1 MDTIAIAIAKKNKP
15 TQEQVDSAVNN
26 WLDDHPE
33 ATTTVQDGA
42 ITRAKLDADLQQK
55 TDEVS
60 ELKSAIE
67 TSGLYTINGM
77 TFDQGGIRSNDSG
90 AITSSALIR
99 TPTNQVPDENFVRAN
114 CDSGYEFSVF
124 AFDPTQSPQYIGVLQ
139 NNGTFAKQSNGTE
152 IFYTQEFI
160 PTTAQATNYWYRY
173 VMRNKTD
180 PTANITPTEGT
191 HFHVYKKAI
200 PEITSDLAEIH
211 DDIDDINNS
220 IEFEHGIGIPV
231 WTAGKSI
238 NGSGN
243 LSNDSE
249 WSYCDYLPV
258 GGYETL
264 RVVTTYSRSYQW
276 NAWYKADKTA
286 LSSPLFYLYN
296 GINNVSIPEDAAYCR
311 LSCKTTDV
319 STITKLCAVNKINN
333 EVQNKLNMNQ
343 GIDNAGKVLYV
354 GANGDVEPVQ
364 SSAASFNPCHLKVC
378 SYNVGQFTYGES
390 AGEVVDNTI
399 ITKAKAFFT
408 KYCFDILLMQEF
420 RNQLNNTTMTAALFN
435 YIYPGNYLLDNKW
448 TMMCSLATIR
458 SATSA
463 QFSTGRKYSYGI
475 ITINGKDIYLY
486 DIHLSLDAAT
496 RATEYTELLTIL
508 STKTYFIVCG
518 DFNAASGSE
527 QTEFNQF
534 INAGYKCANGG
545 LLGLMD
551 TYHNYPYGKID
562 NIITSSN
569 IIISDSY
576 VMDDVYD
583 EMCSDHYPIVA
594 DIIIN

>member
-1 MDTIAIAIAKKNKP
+1 MAL
-15 TQEQVDSAVNN
+15 VNGN
-26 WLDDHPE
+26 DYDH
-33 ATTTVQDGA
+33 
-42 ITRAKLDADLQQK
+42 IDLQAAAGGDVTRHMLK
-55 TDEVS
+55 DAKAREDVS
-60 ELKSAIE
+60 ALKSAIE
-67 TSGLYTINGM
+67 TFGLYTISGM
-77 TFDQGGIRSNDSG
+77 TFDQGGLRPNDAG
-90 AITSSALIR
+90 DITSSALIR
-99 TPTNQVPDENFVRAN
+99 TPTDQVPDENFVRAN

-124 AFDPTQSPQYIGVLQ
+124 AYDPTQSPKYIGVLQ
-139 NNGTFAKQSNGTE
+139 NDGTFAKQSNGTE

-191 HFHVYKKAI
+191 HFHIYKKAI

-220 IEFEHGIGIPV
+220 IEFEHSIGTPV

-243 LSNDSE
+243 LSNDPE

-258 GGYETL
+258 GGYEAL

-296 GINNVSIPEDAAYCR
+296 GINNVPIPEDAAYCR

-319 STITKLCAVNKINN
+319 QTITKLCAVNKINS
-333 EVQNKLNMNQ
+333 EVQNKLNKNQ

-390 AGEVVDNTI
+390 AGEVVDSTI
-399 ITKAKAFFT
+399 IEKTKAFFT
-408 KYCFDILLMQEF
+408 KYRFDILLMQEF
-420 RNQLNNTTMTAALFN
+420 RNQLNNTTMASALFD
-435 YIYPGNYLLDNKW
+435 YIYPNGYIVGDKW
-448 TMMCSLATIR
+448 CAMRSLPVIQ
-458 SATSA
+458 SAITA
-463 QFSTGRKYSYGI
+463 QFSTGREYAWGI

-486 DIHLSLDAAT
+486 DVHLSTTDPNRAAE
-496 RATEYTELLTIL
+496 ASELITIL
-508 STKTYFIVCG
+508 SGKTYFICCG
-518 DFNAASGSE
+518 DFNASSGSE
-527 QTEFNQF
+527 QTFFNQF
-534 INAGYKCANGG
+534 INAGFKCANGG
-545 LLGLMD
+545 LLGLMR
-551 TYHNYPYGKID
+551 TYHNQNVCID
-562 NIITSSN
+562 NVITSANITISN
-569 IIISDSY
+569 SYAMSDA
-576 VMDDVYD
+576 YD
-583 EMCSDHYPIVA
+583 EMLSDHYPMVA
-594 DIIIN
+594 DLVIY